1 MQFPLRR
8 CQNNAR
14 FSDAKTVCR
23 SDVDGL
29 DGHALWED
37 AGHGSAP
44 YDARMLARRRWIAAF
59 VGHVLRRGF
68 ADDPDWAYEVAEEVY
83 PVWVNC
89 DPEIAADSAFGV
101 YDEPSGS
108 DATKRTL
115 H

>member
-1 MQFPLRR
+1 M
-8 CQNNAR
+8 
-14 FSDAKTVCR
+14 
-23 SDVDGL
+23 
-29 DGHALWED
+29 
-37 AGHGSAP
+37 
-44 YDARMLARRRWIAAF
+44 
-59 VGHVLRRGF
+59 RRGF